1 MSQEFIKVV
10 GIKFRSAGR
19 IYYYNTG
26 HVEIKMGDKVIV
38 NTPIGLGLGEV
49 VVEPTLVP
57 KEKAHAFNVLERKF
71 DTDYVLA
78 NLSPAT
84 LDGSI
89 DSEPKVPEQLE
100 TVIRKATEDDLKNQK
115 ENEIQAK
122 KAHDICANLIKTK
135 KLPMKLVTTELSQNG
150 KKAVFYFTS
159 SSRVDFRDLVK
170 DLLKDLKLRIELRQI
185 DLRDETK
192 IMGGIGC
199 CGKSL
204 CCATFLRQFKP
215 VSIKMA
221 KEQNL
226 ALNPTKVSGVC
237 GRLLCCLAYELESYI
252 EAKKSLP
259 KVGNRVKTPDGEG
272 KIIKVD
278 IFSSKLDIVLD
289 SGVLAHFDAVQ
300 IKELGEDKKGVHHVT
315 AEARAL
321 INGTEQPINEEELKA
336 LEDSD
341 KVVDIKDTFM
351 KPAREDNRS
360 GQYNRGRDDRRNS
373 GSNDRNNN
381 RNNDRKPGQQ
391 YQGQRPGQQNNRP
404 QTTDRPRTD
413 RPQTDNRPQADKPQT
428 QGDNK
433 KDDKGNSGRS

>member
-1 MSQEFIKVV
+1 MSQEFINVV
-10 GIKFRSAGR
+10 GIKFRNAGR

-26 HVEIKMGDKVIV
+26 EMELKMGDKVIV

-49 VVEPTLVP
+49 VLEPTLVP
-57 KEKAHAFNVLERKF
+57 KEKAHGFNVLERKF

-89 DSEPKVPEQLE
+89 DSEPKVPEQLDM
-100 TVIRKATEDDLKNQK
+100 VIRKATEDDIKNHK
-115 ENEIQAK
+115 GNEEQAK
-122 KAHDICANLIKTK
+122 KAQETCLKLIKSK
-135 KLPMKLVTTELSQNG
+135 KLPMKLVKTELSQNG

-199 CGKSL
+199 CGKTL

-252 EAKKSLP
+252 EAKKLLP

-278 IFSSKLDIVLD
+278 IFSNKLDIILD
-289 SGVLAHFDAVQ
+289 SGEMAHFEAAQ
-300 IKELGEDKKGVHHVT
+300 IKELGEDKKGMHETPEVT
-315 AEARAL
+315 SMISGA
-321 INGTEQPINEEELKA
+321 EQPASEEELKA
-336 LEDSD
+336 LEDPD
-341 KVVDIKDTFM
+341 QVVDIKDTFM
-351 KPAREDNRS
+351 KPARNDNRQGQRS
-360 GQYNRGRDDRRNS
+360 GQ
-373 GSNDRNNN
+373 
-381 RNNDRKPGQQ
+381 Q
-391 YQGQRPGQQNNRP
+391 NRP
-404 QTTDRPRTD
+404 DDKNRSYD
-413 RPQTDNRPQADKPQT
+413 KNRPNGKNNP
-428 QGDNK
+428 GK
-433 KDDKGNSGRS
+433 R

>member
-1 MSQEFIKVV
+1 MSQEFINVV

-26 HVEIKMGDKVIV
+26 KITDLKMGEKVIV

-89 DSEPKVPEQLE
+89 DSEPKVPDQLE
-100 TVIRKATEDDLKNQK
+100 TVTRKATEDDIKNHK
-115 ENEIQAK
+115 ENQVQAK
-122 KAHDICANLIKTK
+122 KAHDICHNLIKTK

-237 GRLLCCLAYELESYI
+237 GRLLCCLAYELESYV

-289 SGVLAHFDAVQ
+289 SGMLAHFDAAQ
-300 IKELGEDKKGVHHVT
+300 IKELGEDKKGMHHVT
-315 AEARAL
+315 AEVTAL
-321 INGTEQPINEEELKA
+321 INGTEQPVNEEELKA

-351 KPAREDNRS
+351 KPARDDNRS
-360 GQYNRGRDDRRNS
+360 GQYNRGRDNRSNS
-373 GSNDRNNN
+373 GNNDRNSN
-381 RNNDRKPGQQ
+381 RNNDRKPGQ
-391 YQGQRPGQQNNRP
+391 YQGQRSGQQNNRP
-404 QTTDRPRTD
+404 Q
-413 RPQTDNRPQADKPQT
+413 QTDNRPQADKTQTDRPQA